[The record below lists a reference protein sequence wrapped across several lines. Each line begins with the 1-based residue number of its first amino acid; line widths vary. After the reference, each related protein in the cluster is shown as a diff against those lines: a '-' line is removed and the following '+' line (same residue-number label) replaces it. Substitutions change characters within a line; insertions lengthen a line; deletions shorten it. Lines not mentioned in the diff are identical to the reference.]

1 MKNEHPKTFRVILI
15 SGIILVMVS
24 LVAVASLL
32 DIVFP
37 GFRWENETLLSTIE
51 IMEVMVAIFMAL
63 ILLYGQYEEGT
74 GRTFWMAMG
83 LISMALLNA
92 FPAST
97 RMECSFAWLYSLSG
111 LIGGYWFSNVWIA
124 APGRTT
130 IMKRL
135 LPWLVVTGSLLI
147 GVWILMFCESL
158 PLMVEQGE
166 FTTIA
171 FVFNFTAGIFF
182 LAAACRFLI
191 DFYNEGD
198 INSYLFSC
206 ISLLFAAASFMFKH
220 STLWNAQWWFWHF
233 LHLMAYIVATGF
245 VFSNYL
251 QMIRTLKIAIA
262 DNRQVANALREN
274 EEKFRSFFENSQ
286 DVIFISSKEGRFTDI
301 NPAGVKLF
309 GYGKPELL
317 TMNILNIYCNPFDRA
332 RYIAEMEKHGFVKDY
347 EVDFKNRDGTRI
359 YALTTAIVRRNREN
373 EITGYQGIIRDVT
386 ARRQINAQLKR
397 SLGEK
402 EAMLKEIHHR
412 VKNNLQIVSSLLNL
426 QSENIHDDKLKE
438 IFRESMSRI
447 KSMSLIHEELY
458 MSKDLA
464 RIDFAQYVKT
474 LTANLFR
481 SFGVD
486 PDSIRLR
493 INIDNVPVSIETAVP
508 CGLIINELVS
518 NSLKYAFPI
527 RNAVGGEVALSDK
540 QEISVSLVRGAGDEL
555 VLTIGDSGTGF
566 PANMDFRRMKSL
578 GLQLVSTLVAQ
589 LNGTIELDRSR
600 GTKYEIRFSQKRV
613 TVI

>member
-1 MKNEHPKTFRVILI
+1 
-15 SGIILVMVS
+15 
-24 LVAVASLL
+24 
-32 DIVFP
+32 
-37 GFRWENETLLSTIE
+37 
-51 IMEVMVAIFMAL
+51 
-63 ILLYGQYEEGT
+63 
-74 GRTFWMAMG
+74 
-83 LISMALLNA
+83 
-92 FPAST
+92 
-97 RMECSFAWLYSLSG
+97 
-111 LIGGYWFSNVWIA
+111 
-124 APGRTT
+124 
-130 IMKRL
+130 
-135 LPWLVVTGSLLI
+135 
-147 GVWILMFCESL
+147 
-158 PLMVEQGE
+158 
-166 FTTIA
+166 
-171 FVFNFTAGIFF
+171 
-182 LAAACRFLI
+182 
-191 DFYNEGD
+191 
-198 INSYLFSC
+198 
-206 ISLLFAAASFMFKH
+206 
-220 STLWNAQWWFWHF
+220 
-233 LHLMAYIVATGF
+233 
-245 VFSNYL
+245 
-251 QMIRTLKIAIA
+251 
-262 DNRQVANALREN
+262 
-274 EEKFRSFFENSQ
+274 
-286 DVIFISSKEGRFTDI
+286 
-301 NPAGVKLF
+301 
-309 GYGKPELL
+309 
-317 TMNILNIYCNPFDRA
+317 
-332 RYIAEMEKHGFVKDY
+332 
-347 EVDFKNRDGTRI
+347 
-359 YALTTAIVRRNREN
+359 
-373 EITGYQGIIRDVT
+373 
-386 ARRQINAQLKR
+386 
-397 SLGEK
+397 
-402 EAMLKEIHHR
+402 